1 MRTGCDARP
10 RRSRHHCHVTIV
22 KNTPGLSWRHAG
34 PPRRMSH
41 TWRAA
46 AEEVVTPQLT
56 GGVQVAEVLSRYP
69 SNYKQSG
76 VIPVLD
82 LAQQQ
87 NAGFLSLA
95 AMNRVANILE
105 MAPIRVYEV
114 SYPPLPPLHTRAHT
128 RASTRPRLLGTRT
141 SVYELVHACL
151 DIIMLPVTAGA
162 AFVR

>member
-1 MRTGCDARP
+1 M
-10 RRSRHHCHVTIV
+10 
-22 KNTPGLSWRHAG
+22 
-34 PPRRMSH
+34 
-41 TWRAA
+41 
-46 AEEVVTPQLT
+46 
-56 GGVQVAEVLSRYP
+56 LSRYP

-114 SYPPLPPLHTRAHT
+114 SHPPLPPSHTRPHT
-128 RASTRPRLLGTRT
+128 RIYAA
-141 SVYELVHACL
+141 LVARHAH
-151 DIIMLPVTAGA
+151 
-162 AFVR
+162 VRV

>member
-1 MRTGCDARP
+1 M
-10 RRSRHHCHVTIV
+10 
-22 KNTPGLSWRHAG
+22 
-34 PPRRMSH
+34 
-41 TWRAA
+41 
-46 AEEVVTPQLT
+46 
-56 GGVQVAEVLSRYP
+56 LSRYP

-114 SYPPLPPLHTRAHT
+114 SHPPLPPSHTRAHT

-151 DIIMLPVTAGA
+151 DRIMLPVTAGA